1 MCVGA
6 EGREGWKSLPE
17 SDEIDE
23 VYSHMGIPV
32 AQVEK
37 NLPAMQETPV
47 PFLGWEVPLEKE
59 RATHSSILRLPWCLR
74 P

>member
-37 NLPAMQETPV
+37 NLPAMQETRV
-47 PFLGWEVPLEKE
+47 
-59 RATHSSILRLPWCLR
+59 
-74 P
+74 